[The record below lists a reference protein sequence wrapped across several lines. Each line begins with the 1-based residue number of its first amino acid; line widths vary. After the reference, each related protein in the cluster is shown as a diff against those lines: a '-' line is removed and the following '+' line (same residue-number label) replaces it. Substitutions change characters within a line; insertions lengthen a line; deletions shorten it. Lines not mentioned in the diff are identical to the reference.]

1 MIPKSVFKKP
11 TLVVLCAVV
20 VLLLIASL
28 NGCGQQ
34 AGSTGANQP
43 QASATQA
50 KGTIRIGYVNWA
62 EDIAVSNLWKEIL
75 EKQGYTV
82 NLQSVDVAPLFVG
95 LSKGD
100 LDVFLDAWL
109 PVTHK
114 AYWDKYK
121 QDLQDYGI
129 WYQSPARIG
138 LVVPNYVTI
147 NSIDQMN
154 SERPK
159 FDGQIIGIDPGAGIM
174 KAAAKAIQDYGLRF
188 KLVQG
193 SEAAMMAA
201 LQKAY
206 RDKKWIVITGWS
218 PHWMFAKYQLK
229 YLSDPKKDFGQAEG
243 LHTLANK
250 DFSAK
255 MPEVAAELRRFK
267 LTDEQIGG
275 LEALINQ
282 GMAPQEAAKKWVSEN
297 QNVVDGWTKG

>member
-1 MIPKSVFKKP
+1 MFKKP
-11 TLVVLCAVV
+11 ALAVLCLVV

-28 NGCGQQ
+28 NGCGGQ

-43 QASATQA
+43 QASATKA
-50 KGTIRIGYVNWA
+50 KGTIRIGYVDWA

-82 NLQSVDVAPLFVG
+82 NLQSADVAPLFVG
-95 LSKGD
+95 LSKDD
-100 LDVFLDAWL
+100 LDLFLDAWL

-121 QDLQDYGI
+121 KDLQDYGI

-154 SERPK
+154 SERSK
-159 FDGQIIGIDPGAGIM
+159 FNGQVIGIDPGAGIM
-174 KAAAKAIQDYGLRF
+174 KAAAKAIKDYGLNF
-188 KLVQG
+188 KLIQG

-201 LQKAY
+201 LEKAY
-206 RDKKWIVITGWS
+206 RDKNWIVITGWS
-218 PHWMFAKYQLK
+218 PHWMFAKFQLK
-229 YLSDPKKDFGQAEG
+229 YLSDPKKDFGEAEG

-250 DFSAK
+250 DFSTK
-255 MPEVAAELRRFK
+255 MPQVAAELKRFK
-267 LTDEQIGG
+267 LTDQQIGG

-282 GMAPQEAAKKWVSEN
+282 GMTPQDAAKKWIDEN
-297 QNVVDGWTKG
+297 QNVVDSWTKG